1 MVAVNLFHPL
11 VLLMR
16 YLKELFKWVTGS
28 PYFWAGK
35 STAFN
40 WFGSIPFGMNA
51 QSINAWFYEG
61 NGMKLMTELYDRF
74 DLVPQ
79 GCW

>member
-1 MVAVNLFHPL
+1 MGS
-11 VLLMR
+11 
-16 YLKELFKWVTGS
+16 GS

-51 QSINAWFYEG
+51 QSINSWFYEG
-61 NGMKLMTELYDRF
+61 NGQALMNELYDRF
-74 DLVPQ
+74 DLVIALDFLEHFEDDIAVLKKL
-79 GCW
+79 C